1 MKQVLFY
8 LFIFSTTIGM
18 AQTKN
23 NPEPQGLNIGDKAP
37 LFEAVTHDNE
47 SFVLAESLKKGPVV
61 VLFYRGQW
69 CPICNRHLSNLQD
82 SLDLIRT
89 AGATVVAISPEK
101 PELMK
106 KTAKKTKAEFTLV
119 FDDGYKICNA
129 FDVTFTPDKATK
141 KKYNTFLGADLENA
155 HSDEST
161 RLPVPATFIINQ
173 DSEIVWRHFD
183 PNYKNRATASQIL
196 KYL

>member
-8 LFIFSTTIGM
+8 LFIFSTTIGIS
-18 AQTKN
+18 QTN
-23 NPEPQGLNIGDKAP
+23 HNTEPQGLNVGDKVP

-47 SFVLAESLKKGPVV
+47 TIVLEEALKKGPVV

-69 CPICNRHLSNLQD
+69 CPICNRLLSNLQD
-82 SLDLIRT
+82 SLDLIQK
-89 AGATVVAISPEK
+89 AGATLVAVSPEK

-106 KTAKKTKAEFTLV
+106 KTAKKTKADFTLL
-119 FDDGYKICNA
+119 FDDSYKICNA

-141 KKYNTFLGADLENA
+141 MKYNTFLGADLENA
-155 HSDEST
+155 HSDGST
-161 RLPVPATFIINQ
+161 RLPVPATFIVNQ
-173 DSEIVWRHFD
+173 DGVIVWRHFD

-196 KYL
+196 NHL

>member
-8 LFIFSTTIGM
+8 LFLISNTLSM
-18 AQTKN
+18 AQTN
-23 NPEPQGLNIGDKAP
+23 NNAEPKGLDIGDKAP
-37 LFEAVTHDNE
+37 LFEALTHNGE
-47 SFVLAESLKKGPVV
+47 SFSLTQSLKKGPVV
-61 VLFYRGQW
+61 ILFYHGQW

-82 SLDLIRT
+82 SLNLIQE

-106 KTAKKTKAEFTLV
+106 KTANKTRAEFTLLY
-119 FDDGYKICNA
+119 DEGYTICNA

-141 KKYNTFLGADLENA
+141 MKYNTMLGADLENA

-161 RLPVPATFIINQ
+161 RLPVPATFIIDQ
-173 DSEIVWRHFD
+173 DGKIVWRHFD
-183 PNYKNRATASQIL
+183 PNYKNRATTSQIL
-196 KYL
+196 KHL

>member
-1 MKQVLFY
+1 MKQVLFFI
-8 LFIFSTTIGM
+8 FIFSTSFGM
-18 AQTKN
+18 TQSTQ
-23 NPEPQGLNIGDKAP
+23 NPEPKGLKIGDKAP
-37 LFEAVTHDNE
+37 LFKAVTHNNE
-47 SFVLAESLKKGPVV
+47 NFVLAESLKKGPVV
-61 VLFYRGQW
+61 ILFYRGQW

-82 SLDLIRT
+82 SLNLIRK

-101 PELMK
+101 PELMN
-106 KTAKKTKAEFTLV
+106 KTAKKTNAEFILV

-141 KKYNTFLGADLENA
+141 IKYNTMLGADLENA

-173 DSEIVWRHFD
+173 DGEIVWRHFD
-183 PNYKNRATASQIL
+183 PNYKNRASASQIINHL
-196 KYL
+196 